1 MNIPGMKKILAILPV
16 FFCFCLACAAADGPK
31 HVDSKSGDAKPAV
44 SKEDK
49 KAAEKE
55 FKSAQDLQRAGKPQ
69 EALQAVVKAE
79 QLVPGNMEYITMGEM
94 LRQQL
99 VGEQM
104 EAGNHLA
111 AAGDSLGAAER
122 FRNALTI
129 DPQNTYAEQ
138 RLRDVA
144 PPEGDPYQKHVLQL
158 LASVEQIVLQPAPGK
173 KSFHLQGDTRLLY
186 TQIGA
191 AFGIVMQFDQGIN
204 SRAVHF
210 EVDNVDF
217 YTATALAGKMT
228 KTFWAPVSSHEAMVA
243 TDTVETRKQY
253 ERLALRTF
261 YVGNLSAQT
270 DLNDLANVMRTIF
283 DMKLVSIQP
292 GSSTITVRAPSEQVE
307 AASSLLDSLMDARPE
322 LMIDVKEYEIDT
334 DNLRAMG
341 MTLPTSFTVFNIP
354 SEIRRVLG
362 PDAQSVIDQ
371 LSRTG
376 TIDPSKIS
384 PSALSNLAGSP
395 LLAPFIFFGGGNGLT
410 GITVSPII
418 AKLALNSSIAT
429 NLESMTLRAID
440 GEAATFRVGTRFPI
454 VNSTFSN
461 VAFSTRGQV
470 SIGNTPQ
477 FTYVDL
483 GITLKTTPHY
493 HSNGDVT
500 LVMDLKIEG
509 LGTLQIN
516 NIPDI
521 TSRAYSGT
529 ITVHDGE
536 PSVVGGL
543 ISEQELKS
551 VSGLPLLSTLP
562 GLKSVL
568 GVNSNHR
575 IHNELLLVITP
586 HVVRKPFH
594 DRGSS
599 VLWTVT
605 P

>member
-1 MNIPGMKKILAILPV
+1 MKKIFAILSI
-16 FFCFCLACAAADGPK
+16 FFCLACAAADGPK
-31 HVDSKSGDAKPAV
+31 PVAPKPAV

-55 FKSAQDLQRAGKPQ
+55 FKNAQDLQRAGKTQ

-79 QLVPGNMEYITMGEM
+79 QLVPGNVEYITMGEM

-99 VGEQM
+99 VGDHM

-111 AAGDSLGAAER
+111 AAGDSPGAAQR
-122 FRNALTI
+122 FRTALTI
-129 DPQNTYAEQ
+129 DPQSTYAAE

-144 PPEGDPYQKHVLQL
+144 PPEGDADHKHVLQL
-158 LASVEQIVLQPAPGK
+158 LASVDQITLQPAPGK

-191 AFGIVMQFDQGIN
+191 AFGIVMQFDQGLN
-204 SRAVHF
+204 SRAVNF
-210 EVDNVDF
+210 NLDNVDF

-228 KTFWAPVSSHEAMVA
+228 KTFWAPVSGHEAIVA
-243 TDTVETRKQY
+243 TDTAETRKQY

-261 YVGNLSAQT
+261 YIGNAMAQT
-270 DLNDLANVMRTIF
+270 DLNDLVNVMRNIF

-292 GSSTITVRAPSEQVE
+292 GSNTITVRAPKEQVE
-307 AASSLLDSLMDARPE
+307 AASSLLDNLMDAKPE

-334 DNLRAMG
+334 DNLRNMG
-341 MTLPTSFTVFNIP
+341 LSLPTSFTVFNIP

-362 PDAQSVIDQ
+362 PDAQGVIDQ
-371 LSRTG
+371 LNTTG
-376 TIDPSKIS
+376 TIDPTKIS

-395 LLAPFIFFGGGNGLT
+395 LLLPFIFFGKGNGLT
-410 GITVSPII
+410 GVTVTPIS
-418 AKLALNSSIAT
+418 AKLAMNHSIAT
-429 NLESMTLRAID
+429 NLEHMMLRTID

-477 FTYVDL
+477 FTYEDL

-500 LVMDLKIEG
+500 LVVDMKIQG
-509 LGTLQIN
+509 LGTLQVN

-521 TSRAYSGT
+521 TSRSYSGT

-536 PSVVGGL
+536 ASAIAGL
-543 ISEQELKS
+543 ISEQELYS
-551 VSGLPLLSTLP
+551 TRGLPILSTLP
-562 GLKSVL
+562 VL
-568 GVNSNHR
+568 NSALSEDSKHH

-594 DRGSS
+594 DKGSS
-599 VLWTVT
+599 VFWTVT

>member
-1 MNIPGMKKILAILPV
+1 MKKIFAILSV
-16 FFCFCLACAAADGPK
+16 FFCFCMACAAADGPK
-31 HVDSKSGDAKPAV
+31 PADSKRAV
-44 SKEDK
+44 SKEDR

-79 QLVPGNMEYITMGEM
+79 QLVPDNVEYITMGEM

-111 AAGDSLGAAER
+111 SAGDSLGAAQR
-122 FRNALTI
+122 FRTALTI
-129 DPQNTYAEQ
+129 DPQSAYAAE

-158 LASVEQIVLQPAPGK
+158 LASVDQITLQPAPGK

-191 AFGIVMQFDQGIN
+191 AFGIVMQFDQGLN

-210 EVDNVDF
+210 DLDNVDF
-217 YTATALAGKMT
+217 YTATELAGKMT
-228 KTFWAPVSSHEAMVA
+228 KTFWAPVSSHEAIVA
-243 TDTVETRKQY
+243 ADSAETRKQY

-261 YVGNLSAQT
+261 YVGNASAQT
-270 DLNDLANVMRTIF
+270 DLNDLVNVMRTIF

-292 GSSTITVRAPSEQVE
+292 SSNTITVRAPKEQVE
-307 AASSLLDSLMDARPE
+307 AASSLLDNLMDAKPE

-341 MTLPTSFTVFNIP
+341 MDLPTSFTVFNIP
-354 SEIRRVLG
+354 SEIRRALG

-371 LSRTG
+371 LNRTG
-376 TIDPSKIS
+376 TIDPSKLS
-384 PSALSNLAGSP
+384 PSALSGLAGSP
-395 LLAPFIFFGGGNGLT
+395 LLLPFIFFGKGNGLT
-410 GITVSPII
+410 GVTVPSISSR
-418 AKLALNSSIAT
+418 LAMNSSIAT

-454 VNSTFSN
+454 VSSTFSN
-461 VAFSTRGQV
+461 VALSSRGQV

-500 LVMDLKIEG
+500 LVMDLKIDG
-509 LGTLQIN
+509 LGTLQVN

-551 VSGLPLLSTLP
+551 VRGLPILSTVPVLQ
-562 GLKSVL
+562 SVL
-568 GVNSNHR
+568 GVNSKER

-586 HVVRKPFH
+586 HIVRKPFH

-599 VLWTVT
+599 VFWTVT